1 MSVYSLYIVMKK
13 KDALGASVIAPIART
28 KYFEFSFYF
37 HLKHKIIY
45 VYSRIFTYIIALL
58 VPTCRGLLSKT
69 VGTGHPKGKSY
80 GIGANAFPAAAKFGE
95 RLL

>member
-1 MSVYSLYIVMKK
+1 MEYKKKIVLMIYKKNVVKNLRCPYIQYIVMKK

-58 VPTCRGLLSKT
+58 LPTCRGLL
-69 VGTGHPKGKSY
+69 
-80 GIGANAFPAAAKFGE
+80 FPFYDAAKKKK
-95 RLL
+95 